1 LISNTATDCGELA
14 VRKLMLISLLAVL
27 TPWAD
32 AQRGRFSGPHFGP
45 SFGQH
50 FGPYRSGYGRGY
62 AAFPY
67 FWDYPDDLLGAGY
80 AAPAQPP
87 IIVVQSPA
95 APQPAPEPIHSSA
108 QPLLIEL
115 QGDRYVQ
122 IQGED
127 NSEAQMINRPSA
139 KLEPGDTPNADSA
152 SAEQLPSVVLVFRDG
167 HRENISN
174 YTITNGVLF
183 VQANYYTEGFW
194 NKRIQLSSLDVPQ
207 TIDENRIRGVSFRLP
222 AAPNQVM
229 VGP

>member
-1 LISNTATDCGELA
+1 MI
-14 VRKLMLISLLAVL
+14 LISLLAVL
-27 TPWAD
+27 TPCAD
-32 AQRGRFSGPHFGP
+32 AQRGGFSGPHFSP
-45 SFGQH
+45 SFAQH

-62 AAFPY
+62 AAFPF
-67 FWDYPDDLLGAGY
+67 FWDYPDDLLDAGY
-80 AAPAQPP
+80 AAQAQAPV
-87 IIVVQSPA
+87 IVVQSSA
-95 APQPAPEPIHSSA
+95 APQPTPEPIHSSA

-127 NSEAQMINRPSA
+127 NSGSQMINRPST
-139 KLEPGDTPNADSA
+139 KLQPGDTPNADSA
-152 SAEQLPSVVLVFRDG
+152 SSEESPSVVLVFRDG

-194 NKRIQLSSLDVPQ
+194 NKRIELSSLNVPQ
-207 TIDENRIRGVSFRLP
+207 TIDENRIRGLSFRLP